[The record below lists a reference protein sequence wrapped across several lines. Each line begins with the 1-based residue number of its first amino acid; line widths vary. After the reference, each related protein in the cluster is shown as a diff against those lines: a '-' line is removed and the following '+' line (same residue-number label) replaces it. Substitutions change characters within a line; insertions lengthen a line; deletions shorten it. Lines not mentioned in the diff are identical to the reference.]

1 MSLSLAWKAFIRTL
15 RDKTFAKDLAAWM
28 ERPAP
33 VMPKPSAA
41 PRRTAAIEL
50 LATLQREG
58 RLVDFLQESIDA
70 YSDAQIGAAVRD
82 IHRDCRQTLDRLFGL
97 QPLRQETEGQPITL
111 PAERD
116 PGAWKLTGRTDATA
130 QQGTLRHH
138 GWTLTRHDL
147 PAWTGSDD
155 AAWIVAPAEVEIT

>member
-1 MSLSLAWKAFIRTL
+1 MSLSLAIKTFFRTI
-15 RDKTFAKDLAAWM
+15 RDKSFAADLSAWL

-33 VMPKPSAA
+33 VLPKPSPA

-58 RLVDFLQESIDA
+58 RLVDFLQESIDG

-82 IHRDCRQTLDRLFGL
+82 IHRDCSQALDRLFGL
-97 QPLRQETEGQPITL
+97 QSLRAEAEGESVEL
-111 PAERD
+111 PATRD
-116 PGAWKLTGRTDATA
+116 PGAWKLTGRVDSEAS
-130 QQGTLRHH
+130 QGILRHH
-138 GWTLTRHDL
+138 GWTLTRHEL

-155 AAWIVAPAEVEIT
+155 AAWIVAPAEVEIS